1 MIVSGRR
8 ALPVWVWALGVALL
22 TSACGGNSQPP
33 SSGNPPGPVAPAP
46 TPPSAATPEPPLSAS
61 CARLGDGD
69 PKASCRADSP
79 TFLAEVSDAID
90 TLRRERPELFD
101 GNVVRNVGA
110 YYVGIIR
117 ILDRRGI
124 CGGFDG
130 EELAVKNTDDFS
142 DQYDV
147 LTARNEVRKYF
158 VGTCYPAV
166 FPLSRGP
173 LHPPP
178 AGCPL
183 PSSREL
189 ACGRDEEAVFFAD
202 VTAAVEDTLKG
213 QPELFDFAQKS
224 PGTDW
229 PAIRDFD
236 AYYRAVIGR
245 LTAKGYCAIFDG
257 EEVQVKKANERSEHY
272 DVNLADRYVRLGA
285 GIYRGS
291 CYPAAF

>member
-1 MIVSGRR
+1 MAASGGR
-8 ALPVWVWALGVALL
+8 ALVWALGAGVLAL
-22 TSACGGNSQPP
+22 SCGGHGQAPA
-33 SSGNPPGPVAPAP
+33 SGTPTGPVAPAP
-46 TPPSAATPEPPLSAS
+46 TPPVGPTPEPPLSAS
-61 CARLGDGD
+61 CARLADGD

-79 TFLAEVSDAID
+79 TFLVEVSEAIE
-90 TLRRERPELFD
+90 TLRQERPELFD

-110 YYVGIIR
+110 YYVGIVR

-173 LHPPP
+173 LPPP
-178 AGCPL
+178 PSGCPL

-189 ACGRDEEAVFFAD
+189 ACGRDEEGAFLAD
-202 VTAAVEDTLKG
+202 VTAAVEDTVKS
-213 QPELFDFAQKS
+213 QPELFDFAQRS

-229 PAIRDFD
+229 PAIRDLH

-245 LTAKGYCAIFDG
+245 LAPRGYCAIFDG
-257 EEVQVKKANERSEHY
+257 EEIQVKKANERSEHY
-272 DVNLADRYVRLGA
+272 DINAADRYVRLGG